1 MAVEVTEED
10 STLKLAIIAVDSIF
24 SDLSFGTDIEKTW
37 NEWKRLYEKQK
48 RRFLKGKISNVSFY
62 LLLKRINKY
71 FRSIQLPEDRLLIFP
86 LEGEISVKSLKEEE
100 LKYGKIKR
108 IKLLFPLF
116 ILLVI
121 TILVSFFLMLI
132 FSFQQILI
140 SFTDVFLVL
149 GIIELSLG
157 TLAQLGKTGFGRSF
171 GVLSPQKVPMREVE
185 TSVDHQVREINFR
198 KQFRSLG

>member
-1 MAVEVTEED
+1 MEVTEED